1 METENRPLAAEFHG
15 KMQVRVYCPHCRQW
29 HLHGAAG
36 VKPGVIEH
44 RVAHCTKPGS
54 PYERGGYRF
63 VVATEVASLA
73 DGGGSGDGDR

>member
-1 METENRPLAAEFHG
+1 METDAAPLEAEFHG

-44 RVAHCTKPGS
+44 RVAHCSKPGS

-63 VVATEVASLA
+63 VVATQREPV
-73 DGGGSGDGDR
+73 G